1 MMYQVQWFP
10 RIQTDTT
17 AHEASTILKC
27 TVLLNMQHYQSQ
39 SQHSRT
45 HGKFT
50 VRSPHTR
57 SKHHFPFTTCTITII
72 VYKRYM
78 YYYAYTEHSAHSLCN
93 TSLSCLPTCT
103 GRLVSGGFSAGSGV
117 RKGWFC
123 SYQLFAP
130 RKARLLTVES
140 WYLENHLFL
149 LYLSCTANIV
159 ALPLGETEM
168 RETCYSSNCGIRTT
182 EDKRVA

>member
-1 MMYQVQWFP
+1 MHRSFEYATLPITITTQQNTRKIHSQESHIPVQ
-10 RIQTDTT
+10 R
-17 AHEASTILKC
+17 
-27 TVLLNMQHYQSQ
+27 
-39 SQHSRT
+39 
-45 HGKFT
+45 
-50 VRSPHTR
+50 
-57 SKHHFPFTTCTITII
+57 HHFPFTTCTITII

-78 YYYAYTEHSAHSLCN
+78 YYYAYTDCSAHSLCN

-123 SYQLFAP
+123 SYQLFTP
-130 RKARLLTVES
+130 RKARLLTVKS
-140 WYLENHLFL
+140 WYLERTTSFSYTCL
-149 LYLSCTANIV
+149 
-159 ALPLGETEM
+159 ALPTLWQCKTSETEM

>member
-1 MMYQVQWFP
+1 MMYQLQWFP

-45 HGKFT
+45 HENVT

-57 SKHHFPFTTCTITII
+57 SKTPL
-72 VYKRYM
+72 
-78 YYYAYTEHSAHSLCN
+78 YYYAYTDRSAHSLCN

-182 EDKRVA
+182 EDKRVAHLGDCYYTRR